1 MITKLFLFVGCIIT
15 AIGLFLL
22 PAVVQ
27 AVPIQSITPVHSTI
41 RVPLRKKTR
50 ILSTPERHYRV
61 LAKYTGSNTT
71 SPSIT
76 KTNSTT
82 KGIKNPRGA
91 VHLKS
96 VNVDVE
102 YVGLLQIGTPP
113 QSFNVDFDTGS
124 SDIWVPSQRC
134 QRCGDHPFFSE
145 FNSSTFTLAPENNE
159 TTTTSSPTT
168 SPMNSMKEESSNP
181 NGNTTLNNRT
191 DTWTLQYGDGS
202 AVQGTKG
209 YDDLTV
215 GNLTAKHQL
224 FGLADKVSAQFATD
238 PELDGI
244 FGLGFAKLS
253 LMGSKRSFV
262 ENLKYQGVIKNAV
275 ASFHLGQS
283 DQGGQLLIGATDPSL
298 YQGNFTYLNVT
309 NDRYWEVPF
318 NGIKI
323 GNRTIMSGVGGGP
336 SIGSNTSTTA
346 IIDTG
351 TTLIVV
357 PPSMSQAIHMAIPG
371 AEYNKSFGWQV
382 PCEQNMQR
390 NNHSK
395 TSNTLQNNDVIF
407 RLGDYEFP
415 VPHKD
420 LIREKSNPEN
430 KTLCYSG
437 IADAPI
443 PMVIMG
449 DTFLRNYYSVFD
461 YDNKRVG
468 FAKSK

>member
-15 AIGLFLL
+15 AIWGLLL

-27 AVPIQSITPVHSTI
+27 AVPVQSITPVHSTI

-50 ILSTPERHYRV
+50 ILSTPERHYHV
-61 LAKYTGSNTT
+61 LAKYTGTNTT

-76 KTNSTT
+76 KVNST

-145 FNSSTFTLAPENNE
+145 SNSSTFTLAPENN
-159 TTTTSSPTT
+159 TTSSSPTT
-168 SPMNSMKEESSNP
+168 SPMNSMEGN
-181 NGNTTLNNRT
+181 NANTTLNNRT

-244 FGLGFAKLS
+244 FGLGFSKLS

-275 ASFHLGQS
+275 VSFHLGQS
-283 DQGGQLLIGATDPSL
+283 DHGGQMLIGATDPSL

-323 GNRTIMSGVGGGP
+323 GNRTIMSGVG
-336 SIGSNTSTTA
+336 T

-357 PPSMSQAIHMAIPG
+357 PPSMSHAIHMAIPG

-382 PCEQNMQR
+382 PCEQTRQQ

-395 TSNTLQNNDVIF
+395 TTTTLQNNDVIF
-407 RLGDYEFP
+407 RLGDHEFP
-415 VPHKD
+415 VPQRD
-420 LIREKSNPEN
+420 LIREKSNPGN